1 MSEASHAPNGA
12 AKGSAAS
19 GAARHAAANDGAA
32 DTAHRLGSLT
42 LVPVADEKLT
52 TKDFKSDQEVRWCP
66 GCGDYAILAAFQAFL
81 PELDVPRE
89 NVVVISGI
97 GCSSRLPYYVNTYGM
112 HSIHG
117 RAPAIA
123 TGLAASRPDLSVWV
137 ITGDGDALSIGGN
150 HLIHALRRNVNIK
163 ILLFNNRIYGL
174 TKGQY
179 SPTSER
185 GKVTKSTPFGS
196 LDHPFNPA
204 SLALGA
210 DASFVA
216 RTIDSDRRHLTSV
229 LRAAADHQGAAF
241 IEIYQNCP
249 IFNDDAFEPLKG
261 PGATAER
268 LIKLEHGEP
277 VRFAGDSQGLRF
289 GPHGELEAVEVA
301 AAEGPGKSD
310 TAAEPATLITHDAH
324 RADPSYAFALSR
336 LDTADFRHTPVGV
349 FRQVEQPSYDQL
361 MAEQIDAAR
370 SRSGPGDLAALLAGN
385 DTWEVS

>member
-1 MSEASHAPNGA
+1 MPKATVR
-12 AKGSAAS
+12 SA
-19 GAARHAAANDGAA
+19 
-32 DTAHRLGSLT
+32 
-42 LVPVADEKLT
+42 

-89 NVVVISGI
+89 NVVVVSGI
-97 GCSSRLPYYVNTYGM
+97 GCSSRLPYYVDTYGM

-179 SPTSER
+179 SPTSEQ

-196 LDHPFNPA
+196 LDHPFNPV

-216 RTIDSDRRHLTSV
+216 RTIDSDRKHLTSV

-249 IFNDDAFEPLKG
+249 IFNDDAFEPLKEAASAG
-261 PGATAER
+261 DR
-268 LIKLEHGEP
+268 LIRLEHGEP
-277 VRFAGDSQGLRF
+277 IRF
-289 GPHGELEAVEVA
+289 GGGQRAAVRPHGELEAVDVDGA
-301 AAEGPGKSD
+301 DPD
-310 TAAEPATLITHDAH
+310 TLIAHDAH

-349 FRQVEQPSYDQL
+349 FRKVEQASYDEL
-361 MAEQIDAAR
+361 MAEQIAAAR
-370 SRSGPGDLAALLAGN
+370 AKSGPGDLSALLAGS
-385 DTWEVS
+385 DTWEVG

>member
-1 MSEASHAPNGA
+1 MSDPGTPGNDA
-12 AKGSAAS
+12 AAS
-19 GAARHAAANDGAA
+19 EF
-32 DTAHRLGSLT
+32 TAGPHRPASLT
-42 LVPVADEKLT
+42 LVPKADEKQST
-52 TKDFKSDQEVRWCP
+52 RHFKSDQEGRWWP

-81 PELDVPRE
+81 PELEIPRE
-89 NVVVISGI
+89 NLVIVSGI
-97 GCSSRLPYYVNTYGM
+97 GCSSRLPYYVNSYGM

-123 TGLAASRPDLSVWV
+123 TGLASSRPDLSVWV

-179 SPTSER
+179 SPTSEQ

-196 LDHPFNPA
+196 LDHPFNPV

-210 DASFVA
+210 EASFVA

-249 IFNDDAFEPLKG
+249 IFNDDAFAPLKSA
-261 PGATAER
+261 GANTEH
-268 LIKLEHGEP
+268 LIRLEHGAP
-277 VRFAGDSQGLRF
+277 VRFGAGAAQGLAF
-289 GPHGELEAVEVA
+289 G
-301 AAEGPGKSD
+301 
-310 TAAEPATLITHDAH
+310 
-324 RADPSYAFALSR
+324 R
-336 LDTADFRHTPVGV
+336 LC
-349 FRQVEQPSYDQL
+349 
-361 MAEQIDAAR
+361 
-370 SRSGPGDLAALLAGN
+370 
-385 DTWEVS
+385 

>member
-1 MSEASHAPNGA
+1 MSETNGH
-12 AKGSAAS
+12 
-19 GAARHAAANDGAA
+19 GANGEG
-32 DTAHRLGSLT
+32 HRLASLT
-42 LVPVADEKLT
+42 LVPRAT
-52 TKDFKSDQEVRWCP
+52 ARSAAKDFKSDQEVRWCP

-81 PELDVPRE
+81 PELEVPRE
-89 NVVVISGI
+89 NVVVVSGI
-97 GCSSRLPYYVNTYGM
+97 GCSSRLPYYVDTYGM
-112 HSIHG
+112 HSIHC

-179 SPTSER
+179 SPTSEQ

-196 LDHPFNPA
+196 LDHPFNPV

-210 DASFVA
+210 NASFVA

-229 LRAAADHQGAAF
+229 LREAADHQGTAF

-249 IFNDDAFEPLKG
+249 IFNDDAFAPLKDT
-261 PGATAER
+261 GANDDR
-268 LIKLEHGEP
+268 LIRLEHGQP
-277 VRFAGDSQGLRF
+277 IRFGAGSRGLRF
-289 GPHGELEAVEVA
+289 GRHGELEAVEVD
-301 AAEGPGKSD
+301 GTDPD
-310 TAAEPATLITHDAH
+310 TLITHDSH
-324 RADPSYAFALSR
+324 RPDPSYAFALSR
-336 LDTADFRHTPVGV
+336 LDTSDFRHTPIGV
-349 FRQVEQPSYDQL
+349 FRKVEQPSYDRL
-361 MAEQIDAAR
+361 MAEQIATAR

>member
-1 MSEASHAPNGA
+1 MSETNGHGPQA
-12 AKGSAAS
+12 GPAG
-19 GAARHAAANDGAA
+19 GAGDEPGDEHG
-32 DTAHRLGSLT
+32 HRLASLT
-42 LVPVADEKLT
+42 LVPKATVRSA

-81 PELDVPRE
+81 PELEVPRE

-97 GCSSRLPYYVNTYGM
+97 GCSSRLPYYVDTYGM

-179 SPTSER
+179 SPTSEQ

-196 LDHPFNPA
+196 LDHPFNPV

-249 IFNDDAFEPLKG
+249 IFNDDAFEPLKQPASAGERLIRLEHGAPVRFG
-261 PGATAER
+261 PGA
-268 LIKLEHGEP
+268 
-277 VRFAGDSQGLRF
+277 SQGLRF
-289 GPHGELEAVEVA
+289 GHHGELEAVEVEGGRPGHADHPRRAPRRPVLRVRAVPAGFGGLPAHPGRGVPAGRAVELRPADGRA
-301 AAEGPGKSD
+301 ARGGPG
-310 TAAEPATLITHDAH
+310 PQ
-324 RADPSYAFALSR
+324 R
-336 LDTADFRHTPVGV
+336 
-349 FRQVEQPSYDQL
+349 
-361 MAEQIDAAR
+361 
-370 SRSGPGDLAALLAGN
+370 PG
-385 DTWEVS
+385 